1 MIFND
6 YLVGAI
12 IFGFWLAALFFL
24 RFYRS
29 TGDRLFA
36 LFSIAFFLLGCERIV
51 VAVMY
56 NSGEFHFG
64 VYLIRLL
71 AFFMIIYGI
80 IEKNR
85 SNPS

>member
-1 MIFND
+1 
-6 YLVGAI
+6 
-12 IFGFWLAALFFL
+12 
-24 RFYRS
+24 
-29 TGDRLFA
+29 
-36 LFSIAFFLLGCERIV
+36 
-51 VAVMY
+51 VAVIY